1 MQSQNYTNGSRRKSS
16 LWKYLL
22 FWGALIAIIIALVF
36 TMTGVR
42 RSEID
47 WTRNDVENYFSP
59 YESLNKDDNVI
70 KQEWQKSDIA
80 TFFTSSNDD
89 DSEYVKKLNKVT
101 KMTFYVGGE
110 SSTFVINYSL
120 TTTETNDLDEQV
132 TITKNYQAS
141 YNFTDETERT
151 EIATYI
157 INARNYITNYLAKH
171 PEEST
176 NITTGLEYNIV
187 NLFDINSFYSQ
198 MTEGQKEDYYNKLS
212 YVESIRVDAGPYKS
226 TLVVDYYRA
235 GANAR
240 PTYYRASYTFVANDG
255 GLTVNYI
262 NQLID
267 NANAFLIA
275 YKNDY
280 NPRIDVTLY
289 IGVKDTTERSFWL
302 DLLISLLPIIICG
315 VLIFIIISKASGG
328 NKSTMEFGNS
338 KARREDNS
346 PVRFRDVA
354 GCDDE
359 KEEMKELVDYL
370 KNPTKYRDSGA
381 RIPKGIILKGP
392 PGTGKTLLAKAV
404 AGEANVPFYYIS
416 GSDFLEMFVGVG
428 ASRVRDMFKRA
439 RSTAP
444 CIIFIDEIDAVARQ
458 RGSGLGGGHDEREQT
473 LNQLLVE
480 MDGFEGNTGVIVLA
494 ATNRIDILDPAL
506 LRPGR
511 FDRQID
517 VNLPDLKGR
526 VEILKVHA
534 RNKKL
539 ASDVS
544 LESVAKRTP
553 GFSGAELENVLNE
566 AAILSVRNRHER
578 ISTSDIDEAVDRVMA
593 GPAKK
598 TKVISERA
606 KKMVAYHEAGHAVI
620 GLKVALSETVQKI
633 TIIPRGDAGGYVLMT
648 PKDESM
654 LQTKGE
660 LLAKITSYLAG
671 RASEEIFFDDVTTG
685 AHSDIERATQIARTM
700 VTELGMSSLGPVQYE
715 NGAQQVFLGR
725 DYGSTRISSEVAN
738 EIDKAVREIIESCL
752 ETARKCILENKD
764 ILILIAENLLKY
776 ETITAEEINYLIEH
790 GSLDEYKAE
799 QEKNATLK
807 NQETNTTIK
816 PVDSANEPT
825 KEDKPN
831 EPR

>member
-1 MQSQNYTNGSRRKSS
+1 MNNFELYGRKKSKSS

-22 FWGALIAIIIALVF
+22 FWGALIVLILVLVF
-36 TMTGVR
+36 TMSGTKRYKV
-42 RSEID
+42 D
-47 WTRNDVENYFSP
+47 WTRNDVENQFSP
-59 YESLNKDDNVI
+59 YESLKKESDVKVQDWTLENIEGYLTQDAISDDEYYHKLENI
-70 KQEWQKSDIA
+70 LSMRYYTSMTQADDTTSGI
-80 TFFTSSNDD
+80 TFVMNYKVDEEETTQTYQAIYPLANESERETINGYVTSA
-89 DSEYVKKLNKVT
+89 
-101 KMTFYVGGE
+101 MTFVTTYQ
-110 SSTFVINYSL
+110 SSHSEIPSFALVINTIDVLNQDSYYQYM
-120 TTTETNDLDEQV
+120 TDEQ
-132 TITKNYQAS
+132 
-141 YNFTDETERT
+141 R
-151 EIATYI
+151 
-157 INARNYITNYLAKH
+157 L
-171 PEEST
+171 
-176 NITTGLEYNIV
+176 
-187 NLFDINSFYSQ
+187 
-198 MTEGQKEDYYNKLS
+198 DYYNRLS
-212 YVESIRVDAGPYKS
+212 NIESIRIEAGPYKTS
-226 TLVVDYYRA
+226 LIVDYKKQVSKNTIA
-235 GANAR
+235 
-240 PTYYRASYTFVANDG
+240 YYRGTYTFVANDG
-255 GLTVNYI
+255 GNEISLINEYI
-262 NQLID
+262 Q
-267 NANAFLIA
+267 NANLFLKTYTKDNTKKEEFSLVAEI
-275 YKNDY
+275 
-280 NPRIDVTLY
+280 
-289 IGVKDTTERSFWL
+289 KDTTETNFWL
-302 DLLISLLPIIICG
+302 DLLMSILPI
-315 VLIFIIISKASGG
+315 LIVGILAFIIISKIANANGG
-328 NKSTMEFGNS
+328 GKTTLEFGNS
-338 KARREDNS
+338 RARLEDAS
-346 PVRFRDVA
+346 RIRFNDVA
-354 GCDDE
+354 GCEDE

-370 KNPTKYRDSGA
+370 RNPAKYAKSGA
-381 RIPKGIILKGP
+381 RIPKGVILKGP

-428 ASRVRDMFKRA
+428 ASRVRDMFKKA
-439 RSTAP
+439 RMTAP

-480 MDGFEGNTGVIVLA
+480 MDGFESNSGVIVLA

-526 VEILKVHA
+526 VEILKVHS

-578 ISTSDIDEAVDRVMA
+578 ISSADIDEAIDRVMG

-598 TKVISERA
+598 TKVISDRA
-606 KKMVAYHEAGHAVI
+606 KRMVAYHEAGHAVI

-685 AHSDIERATQIARTM
+685 AHSDIERATHIARIM

-715 NGAQQVFLGR
+715 NGNQQVFLGR

-738 EIDKAVREIIESCL
+738 EIDKAVREIIEGCL
-752 ETARKCILENKD
+752 ETARKCIEENKD
-764 ILILIAENLLKY
+764 ILILIAETLLKY
-776 ETITAEEINYLIEH
+776 ETITAEEIDYLIEH
-790 GSLDEYKAE
+790 GSLDDYKAN
-799 QEKNATLK
+799 QEKNAMNSETTTDSNLQQDNSSN
-807 NQETNTTIK
+807 NQPKDPE
-816 PVDSANEPT
+816 
-825 KEDKPN
+825 
-831 EPR
+831 